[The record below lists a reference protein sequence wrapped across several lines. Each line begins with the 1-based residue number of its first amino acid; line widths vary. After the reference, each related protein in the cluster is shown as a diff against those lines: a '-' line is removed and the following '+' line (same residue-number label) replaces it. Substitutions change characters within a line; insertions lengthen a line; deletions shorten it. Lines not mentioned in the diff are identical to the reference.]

1 VQLTRAPRGGS
12 ARHRRLSDER
22 LAALVSRGDAT
33 AFEALYDRH
42 LASLLAFCRH
52 MLGNRE
58 DGEDALQQAFLRAHR
73 ALVAGRVP
81 DAVRPW
87 LFAIARNR
95 CRTMLAARRDA
106 ELPVEDAEPSCDGLA
121 EEVRRRAELRE
132 LVADVARLPTDQRE
146 ALVLSELGDLCHG
159 EIAAAI
165 GCPPAKV
172 KALVFQ
178 ARTALIAERDAR
190 AIPCD
195 QIRGQLEDA
204 RGGVLRRAPL
214 RRHLRDCE
222 PCRAFQVAVAGQRG
236 RLALLL
242 PVAPSAGLKA
252 AVLGAAGAPA
262 GGGTAAAVT
271 AMAGGGLAAKGL
283 AAKLAVTA
291 AMVGGAASGGVAV
304 DAALEREPARSA
316 GAPTASAPSGV
327 APRTAEAVASIPLES
342 GTVSDAAQPQRGPAA
357 IALRRQGPVVD
368 RRQPA
373 LVQRVFTGPGRRRAR
388 LRRLAALGTRDPV
401 RLRRRAAARRRD
413 TIRLRR
419 LRRLAAAGA
428 LEGAPPRR
436 LRRLA
441 AAGAPPRRLRRL
453 AAAGVLDG
461 APPRRL
467 RRLAAAGVLDGAPP
481 RRLRRLA
488 ARAGVDAAALQDDGA
503 LQRLRRRATRDES
516 DATSGD
522 DAALQPGDAETPAPR
537 RRQRPRGEA
546 PPATEQSAEVTPTP
560 EPTATPQPTATPTA
574 TPTPSPDAPA

>member
-1 VQLTRAPRGGS
+1 VQPTRALRGGS

-73 ALVAGRVP
+73 ALAAGRVP

-106 ELPVEDAEPSCDGLA
+106 ELPVEDAEPSFDGLA

-146 ALVLSELGDLCHG
+146 ALVLSEFADLRHG

-357 IALRRQGPVVD
+357 IALSQQGPVVD
-368 RRQPA
+368 RRQAA

-441 AAGAPPRRLRRL
+441 AAG
-453 AAAGVLDG
+453 VLDG

-503 LQRLRRRATRDES
+503 LQRLRRRATQDES
-516 DATSGD
+516 DTTSGD

-546 PPATEQSAEVTPTP
+546 PPATEPSAEVTPTP
-560 EPTATPQPTATPTA
+560 EPTATPQPTATPTETP

>member
-1 VQLTRAPRGGS
+1 VQPTRALRGGS

-73 ALVAGRVP
+73 ALAAGRVP

-106 ELPVEDAEPSCDGLA
+106 ELPVEDAEPSFDGLA

-146 ALVLSELGDLCHG
+146 ALVLSEFADLRHG

-357 IALRRQGPVVD
+357 IALSQQGPVVD
-368 RRQPA
+368 RRQAA

-388 LRRLAALGTRDPV
+388 LRRLAAVGTRDPV

-428 LEGAPPRR
+428 LE
-436 LRRLA
+436 
-441 AAGAPPRRLRRL
+441 GAPPRRLRRL

-503 LQRLRRRATRDES
+503 LQRLRRRATQDES

-522 DAALQPGDAETPAPR
+522 DAALQPGDGETPAPR

-546 PPATEQSAEVTPTP
+546 PPATEPSAEVTPTP

-574 TPTPSPDAPA
+574 TPTPTPSPDAPA